1 MHMGTRDW
9 KFKRWLGILG
19 PGRNNKE
26 FLVYN
31 PNLSMPAA
39 VLLGLL
45 FLTACG
51 GSGGSSTSP
60 GDAYLPVADPAIED
74 PPDAG
79 TFFLQLTN
87 FPLQDLGYEAREYF
101 ASGTATSF
109 TNLNALEPDG
119 RWSVEPAETADY
131 RTRLVVVRPRDSG
144 RFSGTV
150 LVEWLNVTSG
160 FDIAPSWNAGRTGML
175 RDGHAWVGVSAQ
187 FVGIEGSERAIV
199 PFHLK
204 AINPERYESLVHPG
218 DSFSYDIF
226 SQAAQAVRSPGA
238 ADILGGLVADR
249 VIALGES
256 QSAARLTTY
265 INAVHPLFNPFDGY
279 LVHSR
284 GGGSTALAQTPQ
296 VAVSAPE
303 TVRIRTDLNVP
314 VMTFQTETDIL
325 LLGYA
330 KDRQQDSDL
339 FRLWEVAGTA
349 HADYYTTL
357 AGFDDRGDD
366 PFFAVMAEENS
377 VAQGILTCPLPL
389 NAGPH
394 PWVFN
399 AALSS
404 LVDWVSGGAPPPRA
418 ERLALD
424 DAGTAFLRDGFGNVL
439 GGIRT
444 PHVDAPAA
452 RLSGEGQASGS
463 FCFLFGTTELFDLAA
478 MASLYIDRAGYVDA
492 VSRAT
497 DEAVESG
504 FLLPPDAER
513 IRAAAGLQWDA
524 LLE

>member
-1 MHMGTRDW
+1 MYTPTFR
-9 KFKRWLGILG
+9 L
-19 PGRNNKE
+19 
-26 FLVYN
+26 
-31 PNLSMPAA
+31 AA
-39 VLLGLL
+39 ALLAGLL
-45 FLTACG
+45 WLSACG
-51 GSGGSSTSP
+51 GGGNSSSAP
-60 GDAYLPVADPAIED
+60 EDPYLPIADPAIED
-74 PPDAG
+74 PPKEGD
-79 TFFLQLTN
+79 FFLQLTN
-87 FPLQDLGYEAREYF
+87 FPLEDVGYRAREYF
-101 ASGTATSF
+101 VSGTAAAF
-109 TNLNALEPDG
+109 INLDRLDPDG
-119 RWSVEPAETADY
+119 QWAVEPAETADY
-131 RTRLVVVRPRDSG
+131 RTRVVVVRPIDDAD
-144 RFSGTV
+144 FSGTV

-187 FVGIEGSERAIV
+187 IVGIEGSERAIV

-204 AINPERYESLVHPG
+204 AINPARYESLLHPG

-226 SQAAQAVRSPGA
+226 SQVAQAVRNPLTVDMLEG
-238 ADILGGLVADR
+238 LGVDR
-249 VIALGES
+249 VIGLGES
-256 QSAARLTTY
+256 QSAGRLTTY
-265 INAVHPLFNPFDGY
+265 INAVHPLYNGFDAY

-284 GGGSTALAQTPQ
+284 GNGSSALAGEPQ
-296 VAVSAPE
+296 VPIPTPE
-303 TVRIRTDLNVP
+303 VVRIRTDLNVP
-314 VMTFQTETDIL
+314 VLTFQTETDIL
-325 LLGYA
+325 LLGYVN
-330 KDRQQDSDL
+330 DRQEDSDS

-357 AGFDDRGDD
+357 VGFDDRGND

-377 VAQGILTCPLPL
+377 VAEGILTCPLPL
-389 NAGPH
+389 NSGPH

-399 AALSS
+399 AALSA
-404 LVDWVSGGAPPPRA
+404 LVDWVSNGTPPARA

-424 DAGTAFLRDGFGNVL
+424 DAGTAFQRDDFGNVL

-497 DEAVESG
+497 DEALEAG

-513 IRAAAGLQWDA
+513 IRAAADLQWDA